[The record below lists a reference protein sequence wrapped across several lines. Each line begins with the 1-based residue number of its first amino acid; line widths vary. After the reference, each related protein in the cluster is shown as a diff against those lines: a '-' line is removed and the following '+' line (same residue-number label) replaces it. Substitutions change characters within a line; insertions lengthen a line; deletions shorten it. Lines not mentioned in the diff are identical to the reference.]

1 MNFRTRKTTF
11 KDKLNNVYKEL
22 NNFNSKKN
30 KVSYTT
36 NKIGPL
42 LQNVK
47 DKVKLF
53 DQTINTPSKHN
64 GYQRNIIRLIEET
77 KRNKFN
83 YKTFLNINIPQYNN
97 LNKLNKSNKYRKSFI
112 SANTSFNFYKNKKK
126 IDFLNSFNK
135 RNSLKKEIMDEL
147 NNNKRRSSNISFN
160 YIPISKSVSL

>member
-1 MNFRTRKTTF
+1 MNFRTKKTTF

-22 NNFNSKKN
+22 ENFNSKKN

-53 DQTINTPSKHN
+53 DQTINTPSKQN

-77 KRNKFN
+77 KRDKLN
-83 YKTFLNINIPQYNN
+83 YKTFLNIPQYSVNN
-97 LNKLNKSNKYRKSFI
+97 LNKLNKPNKYRKSFS
-112 SANTSFNFYKNKKK
+112 SANSSFNYYKNKKE
-126 IDFLNSFNK
+126 IDYLKTFNK
-135 RNSLKKEIMDEL
+135 RTFLKKEIMNEL
-147 NNNKRRSSNISFN
+147 DNNKMRSSNISFN
-160 YIPISKSVSL
+160 YIPTSKSINL

>member
-1 MNFRTRKTTF
+1 MNFRTKKATF
-11 KDKLNNVYKEL
+11 RDKMNNVYKEL
-22 NNFNSKKN
+22 ENFNSKKN

-53 DQTINTPSKHN
+53 DQTINTPSKQN

-77 KRNKFN
+77 KRDKLN
-83 YKTFLNINIPQYNN
+83 YKTFLNIPQYSVNN
-97 LNKLNKSNKYRKSFI
+97 LNKLNKPNKYRKSFS
-112 SANTSFNFYKNKKK
+112 SANSSFNFYKNKKK

-160 YIPISKSVSL
+160 YIPTSKSINL

>member
-11 KDKLNNVYKEL
+11 KDKINNIYQELENLN
-22 NNFNSKKN
+22 FKKN
-30 KVSYTT
+30 KELYTT

-42 LQNVK
+42 SQNLK
-47 DKVKLF
+47 DRVKLF

-126 IDFLNSFNK
+126 NDLLNNSNK
-135 RNSLKKEIMDEL
+135 RNSLKKEIMEEL
-147 NNNKRRSSNISFN
+147 NNDKKRSSNISFN

>member
-1 MNFRTRKTTF
+1 MNFRTKKTTF

-53 DQTINTPSKHN
+53 DQTINTPSKQN

-77 KRNKFN
+77 KRDKLN
-83 YKTFLNINIPQYNN
+83 YKTFLNIPQYSVNN
-97 LNKLNKSNKYRKSFI
+97 LNKLNKPNKYRKSFS
-112 SANTSFNFYKNKKK
+112 SANSSFNFYKNKKK

-160 YIPISKSVSL
+160 YIPISKSISL